1 MDLRRRISKFKNHLN
16 VRQDNYDFQSI
27 LGNISDEIP
36 KNELEKMLFL
46 LSEVIPG
53 GKRESIKHAYEV
65 FGYLKTRGLIGE
77 NNVTYLVNLLKD
89 IKREDLAKRLK
100 NHNAHTVKPH
110 KCIVVGESSCG
121 KTALAL
127 RIMYDSFSDDYRVTI
142 CPDCLRRNIY
152 LKEKSVA
159 VEMWDTVGMES
170 LNNFLPDQF
179 FRDVSVVLIV
189 FAINNHNSFTETDK
203 WKKEVQLKCDDDTTL
218 LLVGN
223 KLDLHEQR
231 VVDSDM
237 GKEKAAEFGAQYMEV
252 SAKNGANAEAILTE
266 IANVLPPT
274 EELYFSH
281 TFDKTTSTDV
291 STQTPIHMS
300 WRERH
305 CNC

>member
-1 MDLRRRISKFKNHLN
+1 M
-16 VRQDNYDFQSI
+16 DFQSI
-27 LGNISDEIP
+27 LGNISDEIR
-36 KNELEKMLFL
+36 KEELQKMLFL

-65 FGYLKTRGLIGE
+65 FEYLKTRCLIGE
-77 NNVTYLVNLLKD
+77 NNVTCLVNLLKD

-142 CPDCLRRNIY
+142 SPDCLRRNIY
-152 LKEKSVA
+152 LKEKFVA
-159 VEMWDTVGMES
+159 VEMWDTAGMES

-179 FRDVSVVLIV
+179 YRDVSVVLIV

-252 SAKNGANAEAILTE
+252 SAKDGANTEEVLTE
-266 IANVLPPT
+266 IANVLPLA
-274 EELYFSH
+274 EELYFRH
-281 TFDKTTSTDV
+281 NICDKTASIHV
-291 STQTPIHMS
+291 STQTPIRRS
-300 WRERH
+300 WRKRH